1 MYIYKPMALVL
12 GVVSIFTLVRL
23 HAGAFAFDTAV
34 TRSSLRGLPGIF
46 VLVQRLNP
54 ELEAEGLTKEQIQ
67 LDIES
72 KLQTAKI
79 RLLSKEQ
86 YSKTPEAPFLHVVP
100 AVLKVRVGTTSLYTY
115 TVIVRLCQSVHLA
128 RNHAIET
135 PGFTWTSEGTYG
147 VVRAIGDI
155 RSKIADEVD
164 KFIST
169 YSSVNPK

>member
-1 MYIYKPMALVL
+1 MNIYKPMALVL
-12 GVVSIFTLVRL
+12 CVVFIFTLVRL

-34 TRSSLRGLPGIF
+34 TRSSLRGLSGILL
-46 VLVQRLNP
+46 LVRGLNP
-54 ELEAEGLTKEQIQ
+54 DIEHEGLTKEQIQ

-164 KFIST
+164 KFISAYT
-169 YSSVNPK
+169 SVNPK